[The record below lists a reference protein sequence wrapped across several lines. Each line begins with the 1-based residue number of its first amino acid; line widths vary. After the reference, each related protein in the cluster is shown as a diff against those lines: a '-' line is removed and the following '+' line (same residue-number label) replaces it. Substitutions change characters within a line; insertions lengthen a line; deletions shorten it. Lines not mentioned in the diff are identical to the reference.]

1 MLVLNEKI
9 SKKIELLDEELNALK
24 DFITSHKKTKYSKT
38 KKFDAK
44 RSFGK
49 AD

>member
-24 DFITSHKKTKYSKT
+24 EFITSHKKTKYSKT
-38 KKFDAK
+38 KKFEVK
-44 RSFGK
+44 SSFSK
-49 AD
+49 TD